1 MRWGIFSRI
10 AAILFMVIGTIASAC
25 GGILIAQQG
34 KQVKYAATA
43 AAIQSSSSFN
53 NVIVGILVAFLGVGI
68 SLVIGCALMLRAEA
82 FDNMKAQNELLKDVL
97 KAESENPAEQ

>member
-10 AAILFMVIGTIASAC
+10 AAILFMIMGTIASAC
-25 GGILIAQQG
+25 GGVLIAQQG

-43 AAIQSSSSFN
+43 AVQAGNSFN
-53 NVIVGILVAFLGVGI
+53 NVIVGIIVAFLGVGI

-82 FDNMKAQNELLKDVL
+82 FDNMKAQNELLKDIL